1 MSLNDDLETSKLWR
15 IRRTLTQMCHD
26 RGYLVTD
33 DELNL
38 TLEQFKDT
46 FGDKPSM
53 GKPSRSDLTMLVAQV
68 QNEDDQMYIFFPD
81 DAKVGIKTIK
91 AICGQMQQQNVAR
104 SIIVVQNGITPSA
117 KQCIVDMASKYTI
130 EQFSENELVVNI
142 TEHELVPEHIVMTEE
157 EKREL
162 LKRYRVAPSQLPRMQ
177 VSDPI
182 ARYYGLK
189 RGQVV
194 KIVRPSETA
203 GRYVSYRVVA

>member
-117 KQCIVDMASKYTI
+117 KQ
-130 EQFSENELVVNI
+130 FNI